1 MASLL
6 HPHIILLVYWLIMIV
21 LAAFFLRLACSLCRA
36 GIPSWRRSFVSVF
49 VVTLLAYMTFD
60 FTCYLTM
67 KTMDGVLFK
76 LPPWYSYSLW
86 FREPIGLKW
95 YLVSLAGPLR
105 LVPFIL
111 GVFVAALVQFVVL
124 QADVTFGF
132 GLLIVV
138 LQWAA
143 TVVAGYIVSLL
154 FGVVLS
160 AIGAT
165 LQSEAARTAFESVPR
180 QTAPQ
185 QPTARQDAS
194 AAGPKTTTKN
204 KKAEAIQQ
212 GTTQKPKSGG
222 TTAGEPASP
231 AMIEQK
237 AEGAGKVTQDEIAQA
252 SEKVKAYANSYLD
265 ELREQTAPITKHL
278 PQPVQD
284 FLDKGNGWWWVLG
297 VSGVFVVL
305 WVRSIVRRLTGVAHK
320 PKGKKRKKRRAKGS
334 PAKLREDLKW
344 LGEGLTAGGPQRL
357 VVKGLPARLRL
368 VVLSMGNKSGGDLS
382 DEMADRVLDEIKPGL
397 AEITSYDNPGVRVWP
412 AFYSSDGFATGL
424 ASNLVIPEPKG
435 MKSHWVVMAGDV
447 RMGKLLIHV
456 GLALHAEKANN
467 LRFVQVK
474 GERWLN
480 SLTVE
485 KVPETADV

>member
-1 MASLL
+1 MAALL
-6 HPHIILLVYWLIMIV
+6 HPHVILLAYWLIMIV

-36 GIPSWRRSFVSVF
+36 GIPSWKRSFVSVF
-49 VVTLLAYMTFD
+49 VVTILAYITFD
-60 FTCYLTM
+60 FASYLTM
-67 KTMDGVLFK
+67 KTMDGVLFR

-95 YLVSLAGPLR
+95 YLVSQAGPLR
-105 LVPFIL
+105 LVPFAL
-111 GVFVAALVQFVVL
+111 GLFAAGLVQFVVL

-138 LQWAA
+138 LQWVA

-154 FGVVLS
+154 LGVVLS

-165 LQSEAARTAFESVPR
+165 LTPESARMAFESVPR

-185 QPTARQDAS
+185 QPAARQNTG
-194 AAGPKTTTKN
+194 AAGPKTTTRNN
-204 KKAEAIQQ
+204 KATAVQQ
-212 GTTQKPKSGG
+212 GTAQERRAGG
-222 TTAGEPASP
+222 NAAGQPGSQGV
-231 AMIEQK
+231 IEQQ
-237 AEGAGKVTQDEIAQA
+237 AEGTGKVTREDVAQA
-252 SEKVKAYANSYLD
+252 TGKVKAYADSYLD
-265 ELREQTAPITKHL
+265 ELRAQTAPITKHL

-284 FLDKGNGWWWVLG
+284 FLDKDGWWWVLG
-297 VSGVFVVL
+297 VSGFVALL
-305 WVRSIVRRLTGVAHK
+305 WVRSIVKRLTGVAHK

-334 PAKLREDLKW
+334 PVKLKEDLKW
-344 LGEGLTAGGPQRL
+344 LGEGFSAGGPQQL

-382 DEMADRVLDEIKPGL
+382 EEMADRVLDEIKPDL
-397 AEITSYDNPGVRVWP
+397 AEISSYDNPGVRVWP
-412 AFYSSDGFATGL
+412 AFYSSDGFATSL

-447 RMGKLLIHV
+447 RMGRLLIHV
-456 GLALHAEKANN
+456 GLALHAQRANN

-485 KVPETADV
+485 KVPETAGV